1 MMNPFIQSLKL
12 FSEKNFPIKEVSD
25 FISKSQFSVKLLE
38 QYSHFSVDTYTR
50 NMIYKAPNF
59 EILLICW
66 DTGQMAPIHGHE
78 GEKCWF

>member
-38 QYSHFSVDTYTR
+38 
-50 NMIYKAPNF
+50 K
-59 EILLICW
+59 
-66 DTGQMAPIHGHE
+66 
-78 GEKCWF
+78 